1 MDTRKLLARDFCHR
15 FCLNE
20 AVQIWVSPQGML
32 KTRFNPWNQKIFDI
46 RHYENMWEI
55 IFSFVTAKIAA
66 LSLSPWF
73 TSL

>member
-32 KTRFNPWNQKIFDI
+32 KTRFNPWNQKIYQRTEGEADD
-46 RHYENMWEI
+46 
-55 IFSFVTAKIAA
+55 S
-66 LSLSPWF
+66 LSLPNTLIQKIYSF
-73 TSL
+73 ILMFSQ